1 MRRIWPPREGTTT
14 LVVGHERGDAA
25 TKRRPTS
32 SRRGP
37 LTARLGAWE
46 RAPGAGDAKTGLQQR
61 RRDRGLPEAQL
72 PASHPASHDD
82 ARLHDAQCAQLHSY
96 LDVNTR
102 NGCSICTSGSL
113 ATPQPR
119 RLAMRKKSP
128 TSRRA
133 PGSSRCAVSHADQH
147 TLQVFRS
154 PLSVKPSRRGGLVRR
169 ADSWK
174 FRTLMN
180 GSARS
185 RASHPQ
191 PRLSHTALL
200 VITHV

>member
-1 MRRIWPPREGTTT
+1 MRIEELSQCAGGTTT
-14 LVVGHERGDAA
+14 AGGG
-25 TKRRPTS
+25 RPRAGGRCNEAPPDVLAPRS
-32 SRRGP
+32 SDG
-37 LTARLGAWE
+37 TARGLGAS
-46 RAPGAGDAKTGLQQR
+46 AGGGGCEDGSTSTR
-61 RRDRGLPEAQL
+61 SRPSRGFS
-72 PASHPASHDD
+72 SHSASHDD
-82 ARLHDAQCAQLHSY
+82 AGRHDAQCAQLHSY

-133 PGSSRCAVSHADQH
+133 PASSRCAVSHADQH

-185 RASHPQ
+185 CASHPQ

-200 VITHV
+200 VITRV

>member
-1 MRRIWPPREGTTT
+1 MRIEELCRGGTTT
-14 LVVGHERGDAA
+14 LVVAGHERGDAA

-46 RAPGAGDAKTGLQQR
+46 RAPGAGDAKTGLRQ
-61 RRDRGLPEAQL
+61 RDRGLPSRGFS
-72 PASHPASHDD
+72 SHSASHDD
-82 ARLHDAQCAQLHSY
+82 AGRHDAQCAQLHSY

-133 PGSSRCAVSHADQH
+133 PASSRCAVSHADQH

-185 RASHPQ
+185 CASHPQ

-200 VITHV
+200 VITRV